1 VIRPL
6 ASASAAMAVLLLA
19 VSACGPGPAS
29 PSSTATAASGAPS
42 PSTAPAASAASPT
55 TAPPTTAPQSSTATL
70 PPSELGVDED
80 ESLLAVLPQAIDG
93 TPVQLEHLA
102 FEEARTQPD
111 FAASIGSA
119 VFFVVPGPD
128 DLVSGLVAR
137 PRDGVDTD
145 AWYRDW
151 RETYDEGACAQADGV
166 SGRAEA
172 VLDGRPVSITTCG
185 GGMRVYHVWV
195 REQGVVV
202 SLIALGD
209 SRWGERLM
217 ASLRP

>member
-1 VIRPL
+1 
-6 ASASAAMAVLLLA
+6 MAVLLLA
-19 VSACGPGPAS
+19 ASACGTGPAS
-29 PSSTATAASGAPS
+29 PSSTATPASGAPS
-42 PSTAPAASAASPT
+42 PSAAPSASPAAPT
-55 TAPPTTAPQSSTATL
+55 TAPPTTAPPTTAPPTTAASL
-70 PPSELGVDED
+70 PPGDLGVDED
-80 ESLLAVLPQAIDG
+80 ESLLAVLPEAIDG

-137 PRDGVDTD
+137 PRDGVHSD

-166 SGRAEA
+166 GGRAEA
-172 VLDGRPVSITTCG
+172 VLDGRPVSITTCA
-185 GGMRVYHVWV
+185 GGMRVYHAWV
-195 REQGVVV
+195 EEQGVVV

-209 SRWGERLM
+209 NRWGERLM
-217 ASLRP
+217 GTLRA